1 MTGPRSEAYTPPQ
14 FDSVEQILDSLIMRE
29 ALDTLRMAHRQVL
42 RLAYDRDLTQ
52 SQIAER
58 LGLPLAAFQVHLRDC
73 AECQSAVAEFES
85 MARALKSPA
94 PAVEPPPD
102 LEAKVVASVQQAV
115 LTARQA
121 GKAPAIV
128 RLRRATL
135 AAKRGQ
141 RTPEP
146 APTRMSRWWHWHW
159 NFPVFS
165 LAAALGAAAA
175 AVLAV
180 VVVQPGH
187 TAAPAVAGT
196 VIPLRAQVASRGR
209 ARHRRGGR
217 PARRGPLERLT

>member
-94 PAVEPPPD
+94 PAVELPPG
-102 LEAKVVASVQQAV
+102 LEAKVVASVQRAV
-115 LTARQA
+115 LTARQVGEA
-121 GKAPAIV
+121 LTITRPQRALLQPSAMRKPPSLLRQGCPGGGTGTGTFPSSRSPPPSARPPRQSWPWSSFSPATPPP
-128 RLRRATL
+128 RR
-135 AAKRGQ
+135 
-141 RTPEP
+141 
-146 APTRMSRWWHWHW
+146 
-159 NFPVFS
+159 
-165 LAAALGAAAA
+165 
-175 AVLAV
+175 
-180 VVVQPGH
+180 
-187 TAAPAVAGT
+187 
-196 VIPLRAQVASRGR
+196 
-209 ARHRRGGR
+209 
-217 PARRGPLERLT
+217 